1 MDAARVE
8 FLVREDAWAA
18 WTQLKGDKST
28 SLLEQAWAEYKD
40 DRLVAAYVL
49 ETVCQQKHLDD
60 ATAAEEGGGQT
71 KSYEA
76 VGEWKEEFFAPSAS
90 VDAVT
95 ANTWCARAAQLQQ
108 QVVKEQAA
116 QRRNKPRTQIV
127 PIRTTP

>member
-18 WTQLKGDKST
+18 WIQLKGDKSAH
-28 SLLEQAWAEYKD
+28 LLEQAAVEYKD

-49 ETVCQQKHLDD
+49 ETVCEQKRLDD
-60 ATAAEEGGGQT
+60 AAAAEAGGGQT

-90 VDAVT
+90 ADLVT
-95 ANTWCARAAQLQQ
+95 ADSWCARAAQLQQ
-108 QVVKEQAA
+108 QVEKEQAA
-116 QRRNKPRTQIV
+116 KRRSKPRSQIV
-127 PIRTTP
+127 PLRTTP